1 MSARQILEI
10 IALIVQIISFP
21 IAAWSLYW
29 ARKEAKASRDLQIA
43 LNVWESFQTR
53 WERGWSDALY
63 AVKQEQKATST
74 REVPIKYHDSLYE
87 MLNWIDWLGTLI
99 RTKSLTETEIILGS
113 IGPQFG
119 EIIDIGEPL
128 LEPYFQEHG
137 RKYWKGLLRVAKEL
151 KAKEL
156 KLKFQVLDDD

>member
-10 IALIVQIISFP
+10 IALAIQIISFP
-21 IAAWSLYW
+21 IATWSLYW
-29 ARKEAKASRDLQIA
+29 ARKEAKAARDLQIA
-43 LNVWESFQTR
+43 LDVWKSFTTR
-53 WERGWSDALY
+53 WEAGWRDAFY
-63 AVKQEQKATST
+63 AVKDEQQAMGT
-74 REVPIKYHDSLYE
+74 REVPMKYRGQFFE

-99 RTKSLTETEIILGS
+99 RTKSLSETEIILGS

-128 LEPYFQEHG
+128 LEPYFEEHG

-156 KLKFQVLDDD
+156 NLQFQVLDDD